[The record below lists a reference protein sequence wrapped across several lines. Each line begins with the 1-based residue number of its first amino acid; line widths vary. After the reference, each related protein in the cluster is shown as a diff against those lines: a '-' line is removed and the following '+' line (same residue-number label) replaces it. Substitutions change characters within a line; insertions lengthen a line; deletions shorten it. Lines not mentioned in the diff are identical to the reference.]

1 MPTHETRGIRI
12 GRPRPGRTRL
22 LGAAVLLL
30 AAVWATG
37 TPAVAAEAPWFDG
50 RAADRVTV
58 EGTRFADGHG
68 REVVLRGFNVSGETK
83 LEENG
88 GLPFAGT
95 ADARASAAAM
105 RNLTGADAVRTPA
118 VAAEAP
124 WFDGRAAD
132 QVTVEGTR
140 FADGHGREVVLRGFN
155 VSGET
160 KLEENGGLPFAG
172 TADARASAAAMR
184 NLTGADA
191 VRFLL
196 SWAHAEPRPGQV
208 DTAYLERATAQLK
221 AFLDAG
227 IRVFPDFHQ
236 DLYSRHLF
244 DEDSWYSGDGAP
256 EWVVDAGGY
265 PKESCGICFHW
276 GQNIT
281 QNQAVRSATRDFW
294 SNRALTTEAGTV
306 RVQDAFLA
314 TAEKTMS
321 YLAQHLTEDEFAR
334 VVGFDPLNEPYAG
347 VYDDGHNSRTWEKS
361 VLWPF
366 YEKFRARMDAAGW
379 QDKPAFVEPNMFWN
393 SNLGFQRQEG
403 GFLDAGQPGPDYV
416 FNAHYYDQKAISG
429 IFMPGKAAD
438 GQYAADFGALRDR
451 ATALNL
457 PAVLSEFG
465 HPLSGFTSDK
475 APTVV
480 KGMYQALDS
489 RLSGATWWT
498 RPAASGAV
506 LSSTQWQWDLY
517 SGRHHE
523 AMNGDTGNI
532 LTEGDAWNGE
542 DLSAVRLDDSGDAA
556 LRQDARL
563 LDRLYP
569 RAVAGRTLAFTF
581 EDRSRDGSTTLSW
594 NRLPGSLPNVAELT
608 GSGRYGMLVWRSGG
622 GTDAP
627 TELRLPRDFD
637 PARTTVVSDLGAVT
651 GPPAYTA
658 RGHTADHPIATA
670 ADLGA
675 TGARRLLLSAPAGE
689 GAGTLHYALI
699 ADGTTAPSAELRAAA
714 RSELARWAAD
724 AGF

>member
-22 LGAAVLLL
+22 LGVAALLL
-30 AAVWATG
+30 AAAAAPG
-37 TPAVAAEAPWFDG
+37 TPAAAAEAPWFDG
-50 RAADRVTV
+50 RAADQVTV
-58 EGTRFADGHG
+58 DGTRFADGHG

-88 GLPFAGT
+88 GLPFAST
-95 ADARASAAAM
+95 ADARTSAAAM
-105 RNLTGADAVRTPA
+105 RNLTGA
-118 VAAEAP
+118 
-124 WFDGRAAD
+124 
-132 QVTVEGTR
+132 
-140 FADGHGREVVLRGFN
+140 N
-155 VSGET
+155 
-160 KLEENGGLPFAG
+160 
-172 TADARASAAAMR
+172 
-184 NLTGADA
+184 A

-196 SWAHAEPRPGQV
+196 SWAHAEPEPGQV
-208 DTAYLERATAQLK
+208 DTGYLEKATAQMK

-236 DLYSRHLF
+236 DLYSARLF
-244 DEDSWYSGDGAP
+244 DKDSWYSGDGAP
-256 EWVVDAGGY
+256 KWVIDAGGY
-265 PKESCGICFHW
+265 PKESCGICVHW

-281 QNQAVRSATRDFW
+281 QNQAVRDATRDFW
-294 SNRALTTEAGTV
+294 RNRALTTGAGTV
-306 RVQDAFLA
+306 RVQDAFLD
-314 TAEKTMS
+314 TAGTTMT
-321 YLAQHLTEDEFAR
+321 YLARHLTDDQFTR

-347 VYDDGHNSRTWEKS
+347 AYDDGQNSRTWEKS

-393 SNLGFQRQEG
+393 SNLDFQRQEG
-403 GFLDAGQPGPDYV
+403 GLLDAGKPGPDYV
-416 FNAHYYDQKAISG
+416 FNTHYYDQKAISG

-438 GQYAADFGALRDR
+438 GQYAGDFGALRDR
-451 ATALNL
+451 STALDL
-457 PAVLSEFG
+457 PAVMSEFG
-465 HPLSGFTSDK
+465 HPLTGFTSDK

-489 RLSGATWWT
+489 RLPGATWWT

-506 LSSTQWQWDLY
+506 LSSTQWQWDIY

-523 AMNGDTGNI
+523 AMNGNTGKV

-542 DLSAVRLDDSGDAA
+542 DLSAVRLDDSGNAG

-581 EDRSRDGSTTLSW
+581 EDRARDGSTTLNW
-594 NRLPGSLPNVAELT
+594 NRVPGSLPNVAKLT
-608 GSGRYGMLVWRSGG
+608 GSGRYGMLVWRSDG
-622 GTDAP
+622 GTEAP

-637 PARTTVVSDLGAVT
+637 PARTTVVSDLGTVT

-658 RGHTADHPIATA
+658 HGHTADHPIATA
-670 ADLGA
+670 AEPGGTD
-675 TGARRLLLSAPAGE
+675 ARRLVLSAPADTGT
-689 GAGTLHYALI
+689 GTLHYALI
-699 ADGTTAPSAELRAAA
+699 ADGTAAPSAELRAAA
-714 RSELARWAAD
+714 QRELTAWAAD